1 MVYVVWTDISSNM
14 SEIFY
19 RQSIDGGVK
28 FGGLKEIS
36 KTRSINGEFALYP
49 KIVTSG
55 NNVFVAWQDKVL
67 GGNEIFFR
75 ASNDGGNKFT
85 GIKNLSRNNTGDSIS
100 PVLLLQMLIILLSPG
115 AIPLLEK
122 ARYCL
127 GLV

>member
-1 MVYVVWTDISSNM
+1 MGVSSLAV
-14 SEIFY
+14 S
-19 RQSIDGGVK
+19 R
-28 FGGLKEIS
+28 
-36 KTRSINGEFALYP
+36 RSARPDPLMANLLYP

-100 PVLLLQMLIILLSPG
+100 PVL
-115 AIPLLEK
+115 A
-122 ARYCL
+122 
-127 GLV
+127 